1 MSSESLK
8 NLCEC
13 PVCFEP
19 YKDSRLLKC
28 GHQFCVN
35 CLKDVANH
43 TPQGHIPC
51 PVCREVTKPQHGD
64 VTTLPRSTLHQ
75 YMQELILKKP
85 TEEALG
91 QKFTHLSLGSNLIR

>member
-1 MSSESLK
+1 MASKMSSDSLK

-19 YKDSRLLKC
+19 YKDPRLLKC
-28 GHQFCVN
+28 GHQFCQN
-35 CLKDVANH
+35 CLKDIANH
-43 TPQGHIPC
+43 NPRGNIRC

-75 YMQELILKKP
+75 YMQELV
-85 TEEALG
+85 T
-91 QKFTHLSLGSNLIR
+91 SYIRWANKH